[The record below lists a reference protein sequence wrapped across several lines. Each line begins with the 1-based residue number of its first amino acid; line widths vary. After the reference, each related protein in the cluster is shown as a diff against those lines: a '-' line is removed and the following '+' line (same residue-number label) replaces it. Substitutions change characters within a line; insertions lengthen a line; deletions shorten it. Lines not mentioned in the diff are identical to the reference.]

1 MQWADL
7 RGLSSS
13 TRRGVSRMTATA
25 ARQRL
30 PLLLPPRAPAQ
41 RWRDRARAAAG
52 EVRPFSAA
60 AGQRTDKP
68 SRTRQPKPKPPSLF
82 EELFPDEDLLAIPKR
97 GGDGQHRRGGPN
109 TSSRDEG
116 GGKVKVRFLTSR
128 DAGKPDTTEYNQR
141 MLGYRQK
148 CGHAEGDAS
157 SAAIVDFLG
166 SRARA
171 RAKKGQ
177 AGGGGGDGPSLF
189 NELFSTRDPGAATA
203 GRRKRAEQHL
213 SEDRHV
219 NHDDLR
225 SWLDS
230 LPKGEAATA
239 ADAAATATSPT
250 SLPDPAERPA
260 VLVLSNASPNLQES
274 DFYRI
279 GPQGHHLEGW
289 SSSIRKVMQA
299 YDYGT
304 LEPMGCYFILFD
316 SYAAA
321 ESYQKEAQRRQAA
334 VRRSLLSAAAPLA
347 YSSLA
352 AAEGGPATPPS
363 AFTLAPPS
371 TAPLSLH
378 IYKLRRKTEARL
390 GTYNVH
396 SLLSMTP
403 EPPPRANSH
412 VILSVDGGTVDQRML
427 TTWLRRDARERNLG
441 WPVQH
446 MRPYFAPKVNRRTAA
461 AAAALG
467 EAREVHDDDDADDDY
482 DDDEE
487 ELGWRDRDD
496 NGDGDFDNDAPPPL
510 VGAEGQ
516 QQQQQQRGGRGGPDE
531 NALSAR
537 FVLSFPDVHEARRF
551 VRAWHRR
558 EFVLTNGSA
567 VVLNTYVVCGF
578 FIKITCN
585 NIEGYAHQPFTGG
598 LGLTVSPGRRREGE
612 EGGG

>member
-13 TRRGVSRMTATA
+13 TRRGVSRMTTTA

-82 EELFPDEDLLAIPKR
+82 EELFPDEDLLAIPKH
-97 GGDGQHRRGGPN
+97 GGDGQHRQGGPN

-116 GGKVKVRFLTSR
+116 DGKVKIRFLTSR

-141 MLGYRQK
+141 VLGYRQK
-148 CGHAEGDAS
+148 SGNAEGDAS

-171 RAKKGQ
+171 KKGQ
-177 AGGGGGDGPSLF
+177 AGGDGPSLF

-203 GRRKRAEQHL
+203 GRTQAEQHL

-219 NHDDLR
+219 NHDDLQ

-230 LPKGEAATA
+230 LPKGETATA
-239 ADAAATATSPT
+239 ADSAATATSPN
-250 SLPDPAERPA
+250 SLPDPAERA
-260 VLVLSNASPNLQES
+260 AMLVLSNASPNLQES

-299 YDYGT
+299 YDYST
-304 LEPMGCYFILFD
+304 LEPMGRYFILFD

-321 ESYQKEAQRRQAA
+321 ASYQKEAQRRQAA

-347 YSSLA
+347 SSSR
-352 AAEGGPATPPS
+352 AAEGGSATPPS
-363 AFTLAPPS
+363 TFTLAPPS

-378 IYKLRRKTEARL
+378 IYKLGRKTEARL
-390 GTYNVH
+390 GTFNVH

-412 VILSVDGGTVDQRML
+412 VILSVDGGTIDQRML
-427 TTWLRRDARERNLG
+427 THWLRRDARERNLG

-446 MRPYFAPKVNRRTAA
+446 MRPYFAPKIDRRTVAA
-461 AAAALG
+461 AAPG
-467 EAREVHDDDDADDDY
+467 EAREVHDDDDGDE
-482 DDDEE
+482 EE

-496 NGDGDFDNDAPPPL
+496 NNDVDLDDDAPPPL

-531 NALSAR
+531 NAASAR

-558 EFVLTNGSA
+558 EFVLANGSA
-567 VVLNTYVVCGF
+567 VVLNTYVVCF

-598 LGLTVSPGRRREGE
+598 LGLTVGP
-612 EGGG
+612 

>member
-13 TRRGVSRMTATA
+13 TRRGVSRMTTAA

-41 RWRDRARAAAG
+41 RWLDRPRAAAG
-52 EVRPFSAA
+52 EVRSFSAA

-97 GGDGQHRRGGPN
+97 GGDGQHRQGGPN
-109 TSSRDEG
+109 TPSRDEG
-116 GGKVKVRFLTSR
+116 DGKVKVRFLTSR
-128 DAGKPDTTEYNQR
+128 DAGKPDTTEHNQR
-141 MLGYRQK
+141 VLGYRQK
-148 CGHAEGDAS
+148 SRHAEGDAS
-157 SAAIVDFLG
+157 SVAIVDLLG
-166 SRARA
+166 SRA
-171 RAKKGQ
+171 KKDQ
-177 AGGGGGDGPSLF
+177 AGGDGPSLF

-203 GRRKRAEQHL
+203 GRTRAEQHI

-219 NHDDLR
+219 NHDDLQ

-239 ADAAATATSPT
+239 ADAVAADAAAAATAPT
-250 SLPDPAERPA
+250 SLPDPPERA
-260 VLVLSNASPNLQES
+260 AMLVLSNASPNLQES

-304 LEPMGCYFILFD
+304 LEPMGRYFILFD

-321 ESYQKEAQRRQAA
+321 ASYQQEAQRRQAA
-334 VRRSLLSAAAPLA
+334 VRRSLLSAAAALA
-347 YSSLA
+347 SSSSSR
-352 AAEGGPATPPS
+352 AAEEGGSAIPPS
-363 AFTLAPPS
+363 IFTLVPPS
-371 TAPLSLH
+371 TAPLNLH
-378 IYKLRRKTEARL
+378 IYKLGRKTEARL
-390 GTYNVH
+390 NTFGVH

-412 VILSVDGGTVDQRML
+412 VILSVDGGTVDLRML
-427 TTWLRRDARERNLG
+427 THWLRRDARERNLG

-446 MRPYFAPKVNRRTAA
+446 MRPYFPPKVDRRTVAA
-461 AAAALG
+461 AAAAAPG
-467 EAREVHDDDDADDDY
+467 EAREAHDDDD
-482 DDDEE
+482 DDEP
-487 ELGWRDRDD
+487 GWRDRDD
-496 NGDGDFDNDAPPPL
+496 NGDGDLYDDAPPPL
-510 VGAEGQ
+510 VGAEG
-516 QQQQQQRGGRGGPDE
+516 QQQQQRGGRGGPDE

-558 EFVLTNGSA
+558 EFVLANGST
-567 VVLNTYVVCGF
+567 VVLNTHVVCF
-578 FIKITCN
+578 FVKITCN
-585 NIEGYAHQPFTGG
+585 NIEGPDICSRRGKAFIGKKPHDNDH
-598 LGLTVSPGRRREGE
+598 TVLSFR
-612 EGGG
+612 